1 MNLTEAFES
10 FKKSAKRLEILQEF
24 SIEGGEKE
32 QYENY
37 CNGEKVCEFAELK
50 EWNNLIKM
58 QTEKGKKIERI
69 RVVKNPVSK
78 YIKFEIELGY
88 ISSQKCGQEVDFIS
102 FEKFNKINKTN
113 INNEFWIFDDEI
125 IFEMIYNEK
134 GEFLKSNQVFGK
146 EYIELYNDLKR
157 QSVPLETVVKELSQS
172 DNLLI

>member
-1 MNLTEAFES
+1 MTLGEAFSS
-10 FKKSAKRLEILQEF
+10 FKKSAKRLEVLQEYH
-24 SIEGGEKE
+24 IEGGELE
-32 QYENY
+32 QYNNFCE
-37 CNGEKVCEFAELK
+37 GKKVEEFDDLK
-50 EWNNLIKM
+50 EWNKFIR
-58 QTEKGKKIERI
+58 QSTEQGKIIERI

-88 ISSQKCGQEVDFIS
+88 ISSQKCGQVVDFIS